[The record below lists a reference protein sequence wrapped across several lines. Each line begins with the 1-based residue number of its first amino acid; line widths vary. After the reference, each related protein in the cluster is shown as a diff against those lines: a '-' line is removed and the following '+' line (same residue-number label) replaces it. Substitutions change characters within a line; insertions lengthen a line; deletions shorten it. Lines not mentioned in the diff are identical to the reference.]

1 MKILYKPV
9 SSKIKIHSRNGFWWC
24 IHAKFA
30 GVIRGVMPIRLLLL
44 LFMMSVN
51 VAANGQFYNG
61 LQMSFGK
68 NRLQFNNFHWTY
80 LRYDRFDVY
89 YYQEGEEIARYVA
102 RVADKKLG
110 DAEELFYSPL
120 DSRLIFIVYS
130 RLSDFRQ
137 SNIGLVGFSDE
148 YNIGGTT
155 TIIDNKVS
163 IYFDGN
169 LDNLEKQVSEVV
181 AAVVIKNMLTGSS
194 LRDKLTGDFG
204 IDLPEWFQKG
214 LEKYTAQEWSA
225 ETDARFKNGFLTGGY
240 HRLISLTG
248 DDAALAGQS
257 FWYFIARTYGKGTI
271 SDILYLTRINRD
283 FNSAFY
289 QVLGTKIKGLVHDWE
304 TFYCNRFSDDSTR
317 VDPSGTLVV
326 KHPKVGRTYM
336 QVKLSG
342 NGKYLAYVT
351 NEMSQQ
357 RVWLYDIQ
365 RKKTKR
371 IFSLGYKLEQ
381 IPDYTTPVLAWHP
394 NSILLTFTVEEK
406 GVDIYLLL

>member
-181 AAVVIKNMLTGSS
+181 AAVVI
-194 LRDKLTGDFG
+194 
-204 IDLPEWFQKG
+204 
-214 LEKYTAQEWSA
+214 
-225 ETDARFKNGFLTGGY
+225 
-240 HRLISLTG
+240 
-248 DDAALAGQS
+248 
-257 FWYFIARTYGKGTI
+257 
-271 SDILYLTRINRD
+271 
-283 FNSAFY
+283 
-289 QVLGTKIKGLVHDWE
+289 
-304 TFYCNRFSDDSTR
+304 
-317 VDPSGTLVV
+317 
-326 KHPKVGRTYM
+326 
-336 QVKLSG
+336 
-342 NGKYLAYVT
+342 
-351 NEMSQQ
+351 
-357 RVWLYDIQ
+357 
-365 RKKTKR
+365 
-371 IFSLGYKLEQ
+371 
-381 IPDYTTPVLAWHP
+381 
-394 NSILLTFTVEEK
+394 
-406 GVDIYLLL
+406 